1 MLLDAELPDGNRVA
15 MPGITPKLSAT
26 PGMVVWPGPQ
36 LGAHTNEVLAAL
48 GYETGKIAVLRQ
60 QGII

>member
-1 MLLDAELPDGNRVA
+1 